1 MVSRVMSLC
10 DLHGIPSGRP
20 ADLADLLL
28 ALQKNK
34 LLAMD
39 FWRVVAQMSGDGGES
54 AAPDSS
60 SVPDEAALNQR
71 ERQELVLEGIVR
83 AITGLGP
90 SEMIAAGRDAQ
101 RSVQR
106 MASLLAGED
115 TEFDAVPGGAAAVS
129 ADAIVPARDS
139 ASSHGDAYKNVLRAR
154 LREDGLK
161 SKLQNSGPVSASY
174 AAPPKFRFEIKR
186 TEAASARPIMPPA
199 ESRASL
205 VSVADQQPRPV
216 RPIADDELRR
226 ILFGTAY
233 TNPSDTPVHRN
244 VLFRLPLG
252 LRLWLRT

>member
-1 MVSRVMSLC
+1 MSLC

-20 ADLADLLL
+20 ADLADLLQ

-60 SVPDEAALNQR
+60 PVPDEAALNER
-71 ERQELVLEGIVR
+71 ERQELTLEAIVR

-101 RSVQR
+101 HLVQR
-106 MASLLAGED
+106 MESLLAGED
-115 TEFDAVPGGAAAVS
+115 MGFYAAHGGAAAAS
-129 ADAIVPARDS
+129 DALSTVRDS
-139 ASSHGDAYKNVLRAR
+139 ASSHGESYKNALRAR
-154 LREDGLK
+154 FDQDKRKNKERD
-161 SKLQNSGPVSASY
+161 SGVVPASY
-174 AAPPKFRFEIKR
+174 AAAPNLRCEIKR

-199 ESRASL
+199 ESRAAL
-205 VSVADQQPRPV
+205 VSVGDERPRPA
-216 RPIADDELRR
+216 RPMGDDELRK

-233 TNPSDTPVHRN
+233 TDPSNRPVHRN